1 MTRGAPAVSSIAAG
15 VSFVDA
21 LAAGLL
27 VRHGKDPLELAD
39 VTLLLPTRRACRAI
53 QDAFLRASGGRPLV
67 LPRCL
72 PLGDL
77 DPEELVLAE
86 AEGLRGALDPELPPA
101 IPPLRRDLLL
111 SRLILKLGATAAG
124 SGGPMNE
131 EQALR
136 LAQELGRF
144 LDQVETEGLGLERL
158 RDLVP
163 EAYAAHWQITLRFLG
178 ILEEAWPEILAA
190 EGAIG
195 GAERRRRLLEA
206 QAALW
211 ERDPPARPVIA
222 AGSTGSIPA
231 TAALLATVARLP
243 RGEVVLPG
251 LDREAAPETWALIR
265 EDPAHPQHGLACLLE
280 RIGVERAQVADWPA
294 EIAVGLQAR
303 RRLAD
308 WALRPAPA
316 TAAWRGLA
324 AGLAEAERGAAL
336 AGVARIDCADPGE
349 EAAVIALVLRQAL
362 ETEGQTAALVTPDR
376 DLARRVGA
384 ELRRWK
390 VLVDDSAGRP
400 LAETP
405 PGVFLRLLAALAA
418 AALAPVPL
426 LAALKHPLAAAG
438 LAPGAFRAQVREL
451 ERTIL
456 RGPRPAPGFAG
467 LRRALR
473 SAEGGTGLTDFL
485 ADLEARL
492 KPLIKAFGARRRRL
506 ADLIEAQIAA
516 VEALA
521 ASDDLTGAARL
532 WTGEAG
538 EAAAEFLADLL
549 AAADDGVTLE
559 PGGYPG
565 FFDSLLAGRVVRP
578 RYGRHPRLHIW
589 GPLEARLQHAEV
601 MVLGGLNEGTW
612 PAEVEAGP
620 WLSRPMR
627 RDFGLPA
634 PERRIGLAAQD
645 FAQAFTAPRLYLTRA
660 ERVEGTPTVPSRWLL
675 RLEALLQSL
684 ESQDAWRTEAP
695 EWRAWAEALDRP
707 AAPVAM
713 KPPAPRPPLAARPRK
728 LSVTRVEVWRRDP
741 YALYAAEIL
750 KLRALEPLD
759 ADPGAAERGIL
770 IHEALER
777 FLKAWPDALP
787 DDPEAVLLECGAK
800 VFKAI
805 EAKPGAYAF
814 WWPRFCRIAR
824 HVAEQEGERRVG
836 LRQALAEIRGSLT
849 LDAPGGPFTLS
860 AKADRIESYADG
872 RLAILDYKTG
882 VLPLVKDVD
891 DGYAPQLPLE
901 AAIAAA
907 GGFPGLAAAEA
918 SELAYWKLSG
928 GEPAG
933 QIRPVRSA
941 PEALAAAAL
950 EGLARL
956 VARFDDPK
964 TPYHAV
970 PRPDRAPIFSD
981 YAHLAR
987 IKEWSAGVLGEDAE

>member
-1 MTRGAPAVSSIAAG
+1 MTPGAPAVSSIAAG

-27 VRHGKDPLELAD
+27 ARHGEDPLELAD
-39 VTLLLPTRRACRAI
+39 LTLLLPTRRACRAI

-86 AEGLRGALDPELPPA
+86 ADGLGGALDPELPPA

-111 SRLILKLGATAAG
+111 SRLILKLGTTAAG
-124 SGGPMNE
+124 PGGPLNE

-178 ILEEAWPEILAA
+178 ILEESWPEILAA

-211 ERDPPARPVIA
+211 EREPPARPVIA

-231 TAALLATVARLP
+231 TAALLARVARLP

-251 LDREAAPETWALIR
+251 LDREAEPETWAQIR
-265 EDPAHPQHGLACLLE
+265 EDPAHPQHGLARLLE
-280 RIGVERAQVADWPA
+280 CLGVTRDEVTDWPA
-294 EIAVGLQAR
+294 AIAPGLEPR

-316 TAAWRGLA
+316 TAAWRDLA
-324 AGLAEAERGAAL
+324 AGLSEAERNAAL
-336 AGVARIDCADPGE
+336 DGVARIDCADPGE
-349 EAAVIALVLRQAL
+349 EALVIALVLRQAL
-362 ETEGQTAALVTPDR
+362 ETEGRTAALVTPDR

-384 ELRRWK
+384 ELRRWEI
-390 VLVDDSAGRP
+390 LVDDSAGRP
-400 LAETP
+400 LAETS

-418 AALAPVPL
+418 SGLAPVPL
-426 LAALKHPLAAAG
+426 LAALKHPLAAG
-438 LAPGAFRAQVREL
+438 GQAPGAFRARVREL
-451 ERTIL
+451 ERAVL

-473 SAEGGTGLTDFL
+473 SAKDGASLSGFL
-485 ADLEARL
+485 KDLEARL
-492 KPLIKAFGARRRRL
+492 EPLIKAFGGRRRRL
-506 ADLIEAQIAA
+506 AELVEAQLAA
-516 VEALA
+516 AEALA
-521 ASDDLTGAARL
+521 ASDELGGATRL

-538 EAAAEFLADLL
+538 EAAGEFLADLL
-549 AAADDGVTLE
+549 AAADDGVTLD
-559 PGGYPG
+559 PGGFPG
-565 FFDSLLAGRVVRP
+565 FFDSLLTGRVVRP
-578 RYGRHPRLHIW
+578 RFGRHPRLHIW

-601 MVLGGLNEGTW
+601 VVLGGLNEGTW

-645 FAQAFTAPRLYLTRA
+645 FVQAFTAPQLYLTRA
-660 ERVEGTPTVPSRWLL
+660 QRVEGTPTVPSRWLL
-675 RLEALLQSL
+675 RLEALLQSF
-684 ESQDAWRTEAP
+684 ERGEAWRDEASR
-695 EWRAWAEALDRP
+695 WRAWAEALDRP
-707 AAPVAM
+707 TAPVAV

-728 LSVTRVEVWRRDP
+728 LSVTRIETWRRDP

-750 KLRALEPLD
+750 RLRALEPLD

-777 FLKAWPDALP
+777 FLKAWPNALP
-787 DDPEAVLLECGAK
+787 EDPESVLRAHGRE

-824 HVAEQEGERRVG
+824 HVAEMEAERRVG
-836 LRQALAEIRGSLT
+836 LRQALAEIRGSLI
-849 LDAPGGPFTLS
+849 LDAPGGPFALT
-860 AKADRIESYADG
+860 AKADRIEAYADG

-882 VLPLVKDVD
+882 GLPLVRDVK

-907 GGFPGLAAAEA
+907 GGFPGLEAAEA

-933 QIRPVRSA
+933 QIQTVKAA
-941 PEALAAAAL
+941 PAELAAAAL
-950 EGLARL
+950 EGLAAL
-956 VARFDDPK
+956 VARFDDPA

-970 PRPDRAPIFSD
+970 PRPERAPTYTD

-987 IKEWSAGVLGEDAE
+987 VKEWSAGVLGEGAE

>member
-1 MTRGAPAVSSIAAG
+1 MTPGAPAISSIAAG
-15 VSFVDA
+15 VSFVDV

-27 VRHGKDPLELAD
+27 ARSGDDPLWLSD

-77 DPEELVLAE
+77 DPEELVLAD
-86 AEGLRGALDPELPPA
+86 AEGLGGALDPELPPA
-101 IPPLRRDLLL
+101 LPPLRRDLLL
-111 SRLILKLGATAAG
+111 SRLILKLGATAADP
-124 SGGPMNE
+124 GGPLNE

-136 LAQELGRF
+136 LARELGRF
-144 LDQVETEGLGLERL
+144 LDLVETEGLGLERL

-178 ILEEAWPEILAA
+178 ILEEAWPKILAA

-211 ERDPPARPVIA
+211 QREPPARPVIA

-251 LDREAAPETWALIR
+251 LDREAEPATWALIR
-265 EDPAHPQHGLACLLE
+265 EDPAHPQHGLACLLDRLGATRDE
-280 RIGVERAQVADWPA
+280 VTDWPV
-294 EIAVGLQAR
+294 EIAPGLKAR
-303 RRLAD
+303 RRLAA
-308 WALRPAPA
+308 WALRPAQA

-324 AGLAEAERGAAL
+324 AGLSGAERDAAL
-336 AGVARIDCADPGE
+336 DGVTRIDCADPGE

-362 ETEGQTAALVTPDR
+362 ETEGRTAALVTPDR
-376 DLARRVGA
+376 GLARRVGA
-384 ELRRWK
+384 ALRRWGI
-390 VLVDDSAGRP
+390 LVDDSAGRP

-418 AALAPVPL
+418 AQLAPVSL
-426 LAALKHPLAAAG
+426 LAALKHPLAAG
-438 LAPGAFRAQVREL
+438 GQAPGAFRARVREL
-451 ERTIL
+451 ERAVL

-473 SAEGGTGLTDFL
+473 AAKGGAGLLDLL
-485 ADLEARL
+485 ADLERRL
-492 KPLIKAFGARRRRL
+492 KPLITAFGGRRRRL
-506 ADLIEAQIAA
+506 AALVEAQLAA
-516 VEALA
+516 AEALA
-521 ASDDLTGAARL
+521 ASDERQGAARL

-549 AAADDGVTLE
+549 AAVDDGVTLE

-565 FFDSLLAGRVVRP
+565 LFDSLLAGRVVRP
-578 RYGRHPRLHIW
+578 RFGRHPRLHIW
-589 GPLEARLQHAEV
+589 GPLEARLQHADV
-601 MVLGGLNEGTW
+601 VVLGGLNEGTW

-634 PERRIGLAAQD
+634 PERRVGLAAQD
-645 FAQAFTAPRLYLTRA
+645 FSQAFTAPRLFLTRA
-660 ERVEGTPTVPSRWLL
+660 LRVEGTPTVPSRWLL
-675 RLEALLQSL
+675 RLEALLQSF
-684 ESQDAWRTEAP
+684 ERGEAWRAEAP
-695 EWRAWAEALDRP
+695 QWRAWAEALDRP
-707 AAPVAM
+707 AAVVAV
-713 KPPAPRPPLAARPRK
+713 KPPTPRPPLAARPRK
-728 LSVTRVEVWRRDP
+728 LSVTRIETWRRDP
-741 YALYAAEIL
+741 YALYASEIL

-777 FLKAWPDALP
+777 FLKAWPAALP
-787 DDPEAVLLECGAK
+787 EDPEAALLELGAE

-824 HVAEQEGERRVG
+824 HVAEEEGARRVG
-836 LRQALAEIRGSLT
+836 LRQALAEIRGTLT
-849 LDAPGGPFTLS
+849 LDAPGGDFTLT
-860 AKADRIESYADG
+860 AKADRIEAYNDG

-882 VLPLVKDVD
+882 VLPRVMDVD

-907 GGFPGLAAAEA
+907 GGFPGLAAAEVG
-918 SELAYWKLSG
+918 ELAYWKLSG
-928 GEPAG
+928 GEPPG
-933 QIRPVRSA
+933 QIRKLKAVPG
-941 PEALAAAAL
+941 ALAAAAL
-950 EGLARL
+950 DGLARL
-956 VARFDDPK
+956 VARFDDPA

-970 PRPDRAPIFSD
+970 PRPDRAPAFSD

-987 IKEWSAGVLGEDAE
+987 VKEWSAGVLGEGAE

>member
-21 LAAGLL
+21 LAVGLL
-27 VRHGKDPLELAD
+27 ARHGQDPLELAD

-86 AEGLRGALDPELPPA
+86 AEGLGGALDPDLPPA

-111 SRLILKLGATAAG
+111 SRLILKLGTTTAG
-124 SGGPMNE
+124 PGGPLNE

-144 LDQVETEGLGLERL
+144 LDQVETEGLSLERL
-158 RDLVP
+158 QDLVP

-178 ILEEAWPEILAA
+178 ILEEAWPEILAV

-195 GAERRRRLLEA
+195 AAERRRRLLEA

-211 ERDPPARPVIA
+211 ERDLPDRPIIA

-243 RGEVVLPG
+243 QGEVVLPG
-251 LDREAAPETWALIR
+251 LDREADSETWALIR

-280 RIGVERAQVADWPA
+280 RFGIAREEVADWPA
-294 EIAVGLQAR
+294 EVAGEPDSR
-303 RRLAD
+303 RRLAA

-316 TAAWRGLA
+316 TAAWRDLA
-324 AGLAEAERGAAL
+324 AGLPEAERDAAL
-336 AGVARIDCADPGE
+336 AGVNRIDCADPGE

-362 ETEGQTAALVTPDR
+362 DAKGQTAALVTPDR

-384 ELRRWK
+384 ELRRWEI
-390 VLVDDSAGRP
+390 LVDDSAGRP

-418 AALAPVPL
+418 AELAPVPL
-426 LAALKHPLAAAG
+426 LAALKHPLAAG
-438 LAPGAFRAQVREL
+438 GQPPGAFRAQAREL
-451 ERTIL
+451 ERAVL

-467 LRRALR
+467 LRRALQTTQ
-473 SAEGGTGLTDFL
+473 GGADLSGFL

-492 KPLIKAFGARRRRL
+492 KPLIKIFRGRRRL
-506 ADLIEAQIAA
+506 SELVEAQLAA
-516 VEALA
+516 AEALA
-521 ASDDLTGAARL
+521 ASDDLDGAARL

-601 MVLGGLNEGTW
+601 VVLGGLNEGTW

-660 ERVEGTPTVPSRWLL
+660 LRVEGTPTVPSRWLL

-684 ESQDAWRTEAP
+684 DRAEAWWAEAP
-695 EWRAWAEALDRP
+695 QWRAWAEALDRP
-707 AAPVAM
+707 AAPVAV
-713 KPPAPRPPLAARPRK
+713 KPPAPRPPLGARPRK
-728 LSVTRVEVWRRDP
+728 LSVTRIETWRRDP
-741 YALYAAEIL
+741 YALYASEIL
-750 KLRALEPLD
+750 RLRALEPLD

-777 FLKAWPDALP
+777 FLKAWPAALP
-787 DDPEAVLLECGAK
+787 GDPEAVLLEIGAE
-800 VFKAI
+800 VFKAV

-824 HVAEQEGERRVG
+824 HVAEEEGARRVG
-836 LRQALAEIRGSLT
+836 LRQALAEIRGTLT
-849 LDAPGGPFTLS
+849 LDGPGGPFTLT
-860 AKADRIESYADG
+860 AKADRIEAYADG

-882 VLPLVKDVD
+882 VLPLVRDVD
-891 DGYAPQLPLE
+891 DGYAPQLSLE

-918 SELAYWKLSG
+918 TELAYWKLSG
-928 GEPAG
+928 GEPPG
-933 QIRPVRSA
+933 QIRPVKSA
-941 PEALAAAAL
+941 PAELAAAAL

-956 VARFDDPK
+956 VARFDDPA

-970 PRPDRAPIFSD
+970 PRPDRAPAFSD

-987 IKEWSAGVLGEDAE
+987 VKEWSAGVLGEGAE

>member
-1 MTRGAPAVSSIAAG
+1 MNRGATAVSSIAAG

-27 VRHGKDPLELAD
+27 ARHGDDPLELAD

-86 AEGLRGALDPELPPA
+86 GEGLGGALDPDLPPA

-124 SGGPMNE
+124 PGGPLNE

-144 LDQVETEGLGLERL
+144 LDQVETEGLDLKRL
-158 RDLVP
+158 RELVP
-163 EAYAAHWQITLRFLG
+163 EAYADHWQITLRFLG

-190 EGAIG
+190 ERAIG

-211 ERDPPARPVIA
+211 ERDPPDRPVIA

-251 LDREAAPETWALIR
+251 LDREAEPDTWALIR
-265 EDPAHPQHGLACLLE
+265 DDPAHPQHGLARLLD
-280 RIGVERAQVADWPA
+280 RLGVERDQVADWPA
-294 EIAVGLQAR
+294 EVAAGLEAR
-303 RRLAD
+303 RRLAA

-316 TAAWRGLA
+316 TSAWRDLA
-324 AGLAEAERGAAL
+324 AGLPEAERDAAL
-336 AGVARIDCADPGE
+336 AGVNRIDCADPGE
-349 EAAVIALVLRQAL
+349 EAAVIALILRQAL
-362 ETEGQTAALVTPDR
+362 DIKGQTAALVTPDR

-390 VLVDDSAGRP
+390 ILVDDSAGRP

-405 PGVFLRLLAALAA
+405 PGVFLRLIAALGAA
-418 AALAPVPL
+418 ELAPVPL
-426 LAALKHPLAAAG
+426 LAALKHPLAAG
-438 LAPGAFRAQVREL
+438 GQAPGAFRARVREL
-451 ERTIL
+451 ERAVL
-456 RGPRPAPGFAG
+456 RGPRPGPGFTG

-473 SAEGGTGLTDFL
+473 SAEGGAGLSNVL

-492 KPLIKAFGARRRRL
+492 KPLAKVFNGRRHRL
-506 ADLIEAQIAA
+506 SELVEAQVAA
-516 VEALA
+516 AEALA
-521 ASDDLTGAARL
+521 AGEELDGAARL

-549 AAADDGVTLE
+549 AAADHGVILE

-565 FFDSLLAGRVVRP
+565 FFDSLMAGRVVRP

-589 GPLEARLQHAEV
+589 GPLEARLQHADV
-601 MVLGGLNEGTW
+601 VVLGGLNEGTW

-627 RDFGLPA
+627 RAFGLPA

-645 FAQAFTAPRLYLTRA
+645 FAQAFTAPKLYLTRA

-675 RLEALLQSL
+675 RLDALLQSL
-684 ESQDAWRTEAP
+684 ESQEAWRTEAA
-695 EWRAWAEALDRP
+695 EWRTWAEALDRP
-707 AAPVAM
+707 VAPIAV

-728 LSVTRVEVWRRDP
+728 LSVTRIEIWRRDP

-750 KLRALEPLD
+750 RLKALEPLD

-777 FLKAWPDALP
+777 FLKAWPTALP
-787 DDPEAVLLECGAK
+787 DDPEAVLLGYGAE

-805 EAKPGAYAF
+805 EAKPGAFAF

-824 HVAEQEGERRVG
+824 HVAEKEAERRVG

-849 LDAPGGPFTLS
+849 LDAPGGPFALT
-860 AKADRIESYADG
+860 AKADRIEAYADG

-882 VLPLVKDVD
+882 VLPLVKDVE

-933 QIRPVRSA
+933 LIRPVRSA

-950 EGLARL
+950 EGLASL
-956 VARFDDPK
+956 IARFDDPA

-970 PRPDRAPIFSD
+970 PRPERAPAFSD

-987 IKEWSAGVLGEDAE
+987 VKEWSAGVLGEGAE

>member
-1 MTRGAPAVSSIAAG
+1 MTPEAPAVSSIAAG

-21 LAAGLL
+21 LASGLL
-27 VRHGKDPLELAD
+27 ARYGDDPLRLSD

-77 DPEELVLAE
+77 DPEELFLAE
-86 AEGLRGALDPELPPA
+86 QEGLGGVLDPDLPPA

-111 SRLILKLGATAAG
+111 SRLILKLGASTAG
-124 SGGPMNE
+124 PGGPLNE

-144 LDQVETEGLGLERL
+144 LDQVETEGLGLDRL
-158 RDLVP
+158 QDLVP
-163 EAYAAHWQITLRFLG
+163 EAYADHWQITLRFLG
-178 ILEEAWPEILAA
+178 ILQDAWPEILAA

-206 QAALW
+206 QTALW
-211 ERDPPARPVIA
+211 EREPPTRPVIA

-251 LDREAAPETWALIR
+251 LDREAEPETWALIR

-280 RIGVERAQVADWPA
+280 RLGVARDEVTDWPA
-294 EIAVGLQAR
+294 EVAPGLQVR
-303 RRLAD
+303 RRLAA

-316 TAAWRGLA
+316 TAAWRDLA
-324 AGLAEAERGAAL
+324 AGLPEAERDAAL
-336 AGVARIDCADPGE
+336 EGVTRIDCADPGE
-349 EAAVIALVLRQAL
+349 EAAVVALVLRQAL
-362 ETEGQTAALVTPDR
+362 ETEGRTAALVTPDR
-376 DLARRVGA
+376 GLARRVGA
-384 ELRRWK
+384 ELRRWGI
-390 VLVDDSAGRP
+390 LVDDSAGRP

-418 AALAPVPL
+418 TQLAPVPL
-426 LAALKHPLAAAG
+426 LAALKHPLAAG
-438 LAPGAFRAQVREL
+438 GQAPGAFRARVREL
-451 ERTIL
+451 ERAVL

-473 SAEGGTGLTDFL
+473 ATRGGAGLSDFL
-485 ADLEARL
+485 VDLEARL
-492 KPLIKAFGARRRRL
+492 KPLIKAFGGRRRRL
-506 ADLIEAQIAA
+506 AELVEAQLATA
-516 VEALA
+516 EALA
-521 ASDDLTGAARL
+521 ASDDLQGAARL

-559 PGGYPG
+559 PGGFPG
-565 FFDSLLAGRVVRP
+565 LFGSLLAGRVVRP
-578 RYGRHPRLHIW
+578 RFGRHPRLHIW
-589 GPLEARLQHAEV
+589 GPLEARLQHADV
-601 MVLGGLNEGTW
+601 VVLGGLNEGTW

-645 FAQAFTAPRLYLTRA
+645 FFQAFTAPRLFLTRA
-660 ERVEGTPTVPSRWLL
+660 LRVEGTPTVPSRWLL
-675 RLEALLQSL
+675 RLEALLQSF
-684 ESQDAWRTEAP
+684 ERGEAWRAEAP
-695 EWRAWAEALDRP
+695 QWRAWAESLDRP
-707 AAPVAM
+707 AAPVAV

-728 LSVTRVEVWRRDP
+728 LSVTRIETWRRDP
-741 YALYAAEIL
+741 YALYASEIL

-777 FLKAWPDALP
+777 FLKAWPAALP
-787 DDPEAVLLECGAK
+787 EDTEAVLLELGAE

-824 HVAEQEGERRVG
+824 HVAEEEGARRVG
-836 LRQALAEIRGSLT
+836 LREALAEIRGTLT
-849 LDAPGGPFTLS
+849 LDAPAGAFTLS
-860 AKADRIESYADG
+860 AKADRIEAYADG

-882 VLPLVKDVD
+882 VLPRVMDVD

-907 GGFPGLAAAEA
+907 GGFPGLGPAEVG
-918 SELAYWKLSG
+918 ELAYWKLSG
-928 GEPAG
+928 GEPPG
-933 QIRPVRSA
+933 QIRRLKAA
-941 PEALAAAAL
+941 PAALAAAAL

-956 VARFDDPK
+956 IARFDDPA

-970 PRPDRAPIFSD
+970 PRPDRAPAFSD

-987 IKEWSAGVLGEDAE
+987 VKEWSAGVLGEGAE